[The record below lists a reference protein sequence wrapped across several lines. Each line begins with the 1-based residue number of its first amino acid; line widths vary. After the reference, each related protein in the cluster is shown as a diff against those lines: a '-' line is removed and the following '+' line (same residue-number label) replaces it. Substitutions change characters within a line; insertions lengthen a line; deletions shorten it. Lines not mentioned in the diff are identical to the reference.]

1 MGDLAI
7 SGVGRGRSRS
17 TQRAS
22 DSASANAAR
31 TEMLRL
37 MRRAAERFTAAETE
51 EQLYRA
57 LLELVRE
64 ATGAGAGAVHR
75 RDGDALLPSA
85 HYGGGWL
92 RESHNVGDSSLPGL
106 ATHRHC
112 PIRVVSG
119 GMAQRGWLTSA
130 EDDDA
135 AALSMPVD
143 VDRDRQLIISLLGG
157 AGTPGD
163 PRGEF
168 TPGDIELVE
177 ALAVQMGPHLR
188 RLETERL
195 ASVGQLAGSM
205 VHDFKNSV
213 LIIRGAAE
221 LCGRVA
227 PETQRFVDLI
237 TTESDRMVE
246 MMQELLDFARGNRT
260 LKVQSVSL
268 RRFLAEVAEA
278 HRAVLERAQIELLL
292 EVQAESASFD
302 PLQVDRALSNLIAN
316 ARDAMPD
323 GGQLTLRA
331 TCDDQFVYLS
341 VQDTGV
347 GMSPEVRRRL
357 FEPFFTEGKVK
368 GTGLGTAIV
377 QRVAEGHGGNVDVQ
391 TTVGAGTTMT
401 MRMPIRPN

>member
-1 MGDLAI
+1 MGELA
-7 SGVGRGRSRS
+7 SALGRGSGQTWS
-17 TQRAS
+17 SCKAS
-22 DSASANAAR
+22 DSASAAR

-37 MRRAAERFTAAETE
+37 MRRAAERFTAAQTE
-51 EQLYRA
+51 EELYRA

-75 RDGDALLPSA
+75 RDGETLVPSA

-92 RESHNVGDSSLPGL
+92 RESHEVGDASLPGL
-106 ATHRHC
+106 ATQRHC
-112 PIRVVSG
+112 PIRVVRG

-130 EDDDA
+130 EDDDSS
-135 AALSMPVD
+135 ALSMPVD
-143 VDRDRQLIISLLGG
+143 LDRDRQLIISLLGG
-157 AGTPGD
+157 GTGLPGT

-292 EVQAESASFD
+292 DIQAESAAFD

-316 ARDAMPD
+316 ARDAMPE
-323 GGQLTLRA
+323 GGTLTLRA
-331 TCDDQFVYLS
+331 ASDAQFVYLS

-347 GMSPEVRRRL
+347 GMSPEVRKRL

-377 QRVAEGHGGNVDVQ
+377 QRVAEGHGGQVEVLTAEGQ
-391 TTVGAGTTMT
+391 GTTMT
-401 MRMPIRPN
+401 VCLPLRAN